1 MDEEAKLATETLAEL
16 YLKGDNI
23 EKAYQIYQELL
34 KKNPNSSRFKE
45 KVREL
50 ELRLNDLGRG
60 LQGRRE
66 SPPRERRDIERAIGE
81 LKGWLNRI
89 QRARKKSM

>member
-1 MDEEAKLATETLAEL
+1 MDEEGKLATETLAEL

-34 KKNPNSSRFKE
+34 KKSPNSSRFRE
-45 KVREL
+45 KVKEL
-50 ELRLNDLGRG
+50 ELRLIDSGRG
-60 LQGRRE
+60 LQGRGE
-66 SPPRERRDIERAIGE
+66 SLPRERRDIERAIGE